1 MCLLVVHSL
10 LWIAYSSC
18 SPTILI
24 GVFVF
29 LKYTFNF
36 CFLHISSKN
45 LDLSHSCEILFS
57 STKYMVPAFT
67 FRYRIYYYYFG
78 MQQDGVKGPLPASPA
93 SPYPRPHTAIRLF
106 QHYLSKIL
114 SSPHWINLVPFSKV
128 KGEVYFWTFI
138 LFHWCVF
145 CSYNLVLFFLI
156 ILLICFL
163 FPPMIY
169 ALFGGLLLN
178 FQPFWG
184 LLDVTILLV
193 RAILVRE
200 HILYVSALWNYTDLF
215 SWPIVTLPW

>member
-1 MCLLVVHSL
+1 
-10 LWIAYSSC
+10 
-18 SPTILI
+18 
-24 GVFVF
+24 
-29 LKYTFNF
+29 
-36 CFLHISSKN
+36 
-45 LDLSHSCEILFS
+45 
-57 STKYMVPAFT
+57 MVPAFT

-93 SPYPRPHTAIRLF
+93 SPYPRPHTAIQLF
-106 QHYLSKIL
+106 RHYLLKIL
-114 SSPHWINLVPFSKV
+114 SSPHWINLVPFSKINGV
-128 KGEVYFWTFI
+128 VYFWTFI

-145 CSYNLVLFFLI
+145 YSYNLVLFYLI

-193 RAILVRE
+193 HAILVENMFCMSQPFEITQTCFRGPSLLCLGKCSGCPWTPQRLVVLRE
-200 HILYVSALWNYTDLF
+200 CFMFL
-215 SWPIVTLPW
+215 